1 MTKETET
8 LIASDEDLTR
18 LFAGK
23 PTQYRKSKSLPKF
36 TGEAMRTCAT
46 INRIFFDDPDE
57 AYRLF
62 HELVPDAGEGVQ
74 FTPPFNVD
82 YGIGL
87 TIGRGTFLNKD
98 FMVCGGGYVTLGEDC
113 LIGPRCTI
121 ATPNHALDAATRLA
135 GWLGT
140 CFAGDDW
147 RQRVVWCERY
157 GHAWR
162 HDWLEFHYRR
172 GFCGYT
178 RHSRQFDRSRQSG
191 ACNPRDS
198 RTRSCL
204 RRCRGHHLTLRFN
217 ALVTELNLDLH
228 WRVAKNQKFT
238 YSISFDSFYI

>member
-121 ATPNHALDAATRLA
+121 ATPNHALDAATQNFAAASLPLFSLSNYPELIKVARQADYIDDEELA
-135 GWLGT
+135 SLHT
-140 CFAGDDW
+140 W
-147 RQRVVWCERY
+147 RQDPEHW
-157 GHAWR
+157 G
-162 HDWLEFHYRR
+162 
-172 GFCGYT
+172 
-178 RHSRQFDRSRQSG
+178 
-191 ACNPRDS
+191 
-198 RTRSCL
+198 
-204 RRCRGHHLTLRFN
+204 
-217 ALVTELNLDLH
+217 VTD
-228 WRVAKNQKFT
+228 
-238 YSISFDSFYI
+238 

>member
-135 GWLGT
+135 GWEHASPVTIGDNVWFGANVT
-140 CFAGDDW
+140 VTPGVTIGSNSIIGAG
-147 RQRVVWCERY
+147 
-157 GHAWR
+157 
-162 HDWLEFHYRR
+162 
-172 GFCGYT
+172 
-178 RHSRQFDRSRQSG
+178 HSRQFDRSRQSG

-198 RTRSCL
+198 RTRSRL